1 MFSNC
6 DTSLYLGQADRDKVC
21 SRMVMYNILEAMC
34 GKSTRKERVPKP
46 LEKFFYDECYY
57 EPILQSALLGRPE
70 LFIP

>member
-1 MFSNC
+1 
-6 DTSLYLGQADRDKVC
+6 
-21 SRMVMYNILEAMC
+21 MVMYNILEAMC